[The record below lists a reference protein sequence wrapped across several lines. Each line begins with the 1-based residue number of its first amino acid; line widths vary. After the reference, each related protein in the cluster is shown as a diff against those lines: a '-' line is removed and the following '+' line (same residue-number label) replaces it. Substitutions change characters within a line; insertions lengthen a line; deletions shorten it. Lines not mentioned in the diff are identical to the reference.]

1 MCRVWARVMDAGT
14 ARWSCSAAPSGRL
27 LALLAAAAFLLAAL
41 TGNSFSL
48 HVGMT
53 SGPSES
59 TVAAN
64 RVTNAVA
71 GSGAVL
77 ERVHEVAPDAAM
89 PMPMPVGSDAQHL
102 MHLVGACLAVLAVAV
117 LLLRLLFLGRS
128 LLGGHLAGTAHSR
141 SLVPRAG
148 GSWFPPPPSPPT
160 SSPVIRT

>member
-1 MCRVWARVMDAGT
+1 MDTGP
-14 ARWSCSAAPSGRL
+14 ARWTYSAAPSGRL
-27 LALLAAAAFLLAAL
+27 LALLAAAAFLIAAL

-53 SGPSES
+53 ADASES
-59 TVAAN
+59 TVAAD
-64 RVTNAVA
+64 RVTHAVA

-102 MHLVGACLAVLAVAV
+102 MHLIGACLAVLAVAA
-117 LLLRLLFLGRS
+117 LLLRVLFQGRS
-128 LLGGHLAGTAHSR
+128 LLGGHLAVTAPSR
-141 SLVPRAG
+141 SLIPRAG
-148 GSWFPPPPSPPT
+148 GSWSPPPPSPPT